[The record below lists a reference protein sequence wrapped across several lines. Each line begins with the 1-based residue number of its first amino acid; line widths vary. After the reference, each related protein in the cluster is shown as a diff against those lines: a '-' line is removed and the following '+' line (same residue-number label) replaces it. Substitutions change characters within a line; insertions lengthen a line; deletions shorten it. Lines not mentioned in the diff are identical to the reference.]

1 MKFKI
6 GKLYKV
12 KNGVREGNIIR
23 ITSHDISKSHYG
35 YETVREVSKD
45 TLNNFHVYSSFATY
59 LEPVNEC
66 IVIYHKGNEVIAL
79 NKIDG
84 SKAVAKCH
92 PDDDF
97 DFMVGA
103 KLAFQRLVGEE
114 TVEPDNNLSEVA
126 KAFRLLVNAL
136 LKEGFTSTEAIRIA
150 IGIATSKTKGDN

>member
-1 MKFKI
+1 MEFKI
-6 GKLYKV
+6 GRLYRV
-12 KNGVREGNIIR
+12 KNGEEKGNIIR
-23 ITSHDISKSHYG
+23 IVNHDAFADKYTYETINEIKGCLVNNFYNGSPFSKSLKP
-35 YETVREVSKD
+35 VS
-45 TLNNFHVYSSFATY
+45 
-59 LEPVNEC
+59 EC
-66 IVIYHKGNEVIAL
+66 IVIYRRGNEVIAL

-97 DFMVGA
+97 GFMVGA

-136 LKEGFTSTEAIRIA
+136 LKEDFTSTEAIRIA

>member
-1 MKFKI
+1 MEFKI
-6 GKLYKV
+6 GKLYKA

-45 TLNNFHVYSSFATY
+45 TLNEFHVYSSFATY

-103 KLAFQRLVGEE
+103 KLAFQRLTGSE
-114 TVEPDNNLSEVA
+114 TLGTDTDSLEKDAKSVA
-126 KAFRLLVNAL
+126 KAIRVPVEAL
-136 LKEGFTSTEAIRIA
+136 IEEGFTRTEAI
-150 IGIATSKTKGDN
+150 GIVLKMATAQ

>member
-97 DFMVGA
+97 DFTVGA

-126 KAFRLLVNAL
+126 KAFRLLVNAF

-150 IGIATSKTKGDN
+150 IGIATSKPKGDN

>member
-1 MKFKI
+1 MEFKI

-150 IGIATSKTKGDN
+150 IGIATSKTNGGN

>member
-114 TVEPDNNLSEVA
+114 AVEPDNNLSVVA

-136 LKEGFTSTEAIRIA
+136 LKEDFTSTEAIRIA

>member
-23 ITSHDISKSHYG
+23 ITSHDISKSHYV

>member
-45 TLNNFHVYSSFATY
+45 TLNKFNVYSSFATY

-114 TVEPDNNLSEVA
+114 TVEPDNNLSEAA

-136 LKEGFTSTEAIRIA
+136 LKEGFTSTEAIHIA

>member
-6 GKLYKV
+6 GRLYRV
-12 KNGVREGNIIR
+12 KNGEEKGNIIR
-23 ITSHDISKSHYG
+23 IVNHDAFADKYT
-35 YETVREVSKD
+35 YETINEIKKCLV
-45 TLNNFHVYSSFATY
+45 NNFYNGSPFSKN
-59 LEPVNEC
+59 LKPVSEC
-66 IVIYHKGNEVIAL
+66 IVIYRRGNEVIAL

-150 IGIATSKTKGDN
+150 IGIATSKTKGGN

>member
-1 MKFKI
+1 MEFKI

-59 LEPVNEC
+59 LEPVNER

-103 KLAFQRLVGEE
+103 KLAFQRLTGSEPAETDTDSFEE
-114 TVEPDNNLSEVA
+114 NAKPMA
-126 KAFRLLVNAL
+126 KAFRASVGAL
-136 LKEGFTSTEAIRIA
+136 IEEGFTRTEAI
-150 IGIATSKTKGDN
+150 GIVLKMVATQ

>member
-103 KLAFQRLVGEE
+103 KLSFQRLVGEE

>member
-1 MKFKI
+1 MEFKI
-6 GKLYKV
+6 GRLYRV
-12 KNGVREGNIIR
+12 KNGEEKGNIIR
-23 ITSHDISKSHYG
+23 IVNHDAFADKYTYETINEIKECLVNNFYNGSPFSKSLKP
-35 YETVREVSKD
+35 VS
-45 TLNNFHVYSSFATY
+45 
-59 LEPVNEC
+59 EC
-66 IVIYHKGNEVIAL
+66 IVIYRRGNEVIAL

-97 DFMVGA
+97 GFMVGA

-136 LKEGFTSTEAIRIA
+136 LKEDFTSTEAIRIA

>member
-12 KNGVREGNIIR
+12 KESTRKGNVIR
-23 ITSHDISKSHYG
+23 IIGHDIARSRYE
-35 YETVREVSKD
+35 YETVYEVGRDVCNIFSEG
-45 TLNNFHVYSSFATY
+45 SIFASR
-59 LEPVNEC
+59 LEPVSEC

-103 KLAFQRLVGEE
+103 KLAFQRLTGSEPAETDTDSFEE
-114 TVEPDNNLSEVA
+114 NAKPMA
-126 KAFRLLVNAL
+126 KAFSASVGAL
-136 LKEGFTSTEAIRIA
+136 IEEGFTRTEAIEIVLKMV
-150 IGIATSKTKGDN
+150 ATQ

>member
-1 MKFKI
+1 MEFKI
-6 GKLYKV
+6 GRLYRV
-12 KNGVREGNIIR
+12 KNGEEKGNIIR
-23 ITSHDISKSHYG
+23 IVNHDAFADKYTYETINEIKECLVNNFYNGSPFSKSLKP
-35 YETVREVSKD
+35 VS
-45 TLNNFHVYSSFATY
+45 
-59 LEPVNEC
+59 EC
-66 IVIYHKGNEVIAL
+66 IVIYRRGNEVIAL

-126 KAFRLLVNAL
+126 KAFRLLVNAF

-150 IGIATSKTKGDN
+150 IGIATSKPKGDN

>member
-23 ITSHDISKSHYG
+23 IVGHDISNSHYE

-45 TLNNFHVYSSFATY
+45 TLNDFHVWSSFATY

-103 KLAFQRLVGEE
+103 KLAFQRLTGSESSE
-114 TVEPDNNLSEVA
+114 TDTDTLEKDAKSMA
-126 KAFRLLVNAL
+126 KAFRASVEAL
-136 LKEGFTSTEAIRIA
+136 TEEGFERSEAIKITL
-150 IGIATSKTKGDN
+150 GMATAQ